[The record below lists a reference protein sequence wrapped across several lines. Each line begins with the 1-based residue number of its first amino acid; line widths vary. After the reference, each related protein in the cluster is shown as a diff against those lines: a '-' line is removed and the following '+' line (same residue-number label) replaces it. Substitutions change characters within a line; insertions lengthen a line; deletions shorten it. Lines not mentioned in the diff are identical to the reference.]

1 MTDNRHNNSTLK
13 FVCPYFRV
21 RIDTNKI
28 VHAATLPQVHAT
40 RHAQQRAAADGV
52 ISISIAIAAEIQYE
66 SFTAMPPSGSSGPPT
81 RRPGNQAS
89 QGGGGGFGG
98 ANRPLYAIDFTA
110 VACGKRIAN
119 TKRRVRWRFGFANPE
134 ALEAGATGIACRG
147 EEHDVTMVWSITSG
161 KRLILADGQEV
172 HYSSSRSAVIDFS
185 WTMRGNHVLKVVAHA
200 TTPMTVEPGFRQYD
214 FFVDG
219 RSFFSFPKV
228 YRLGLTGGT
237 AGGNKMDARSPR
249 GGGFAESSGRM
260 SGPPKSLAQIEAPH
274 NPDEVRVFVA
284 VLFYPPLLSFG
295 QHFLLMD

>member
-1 MTDNRHNNSTLK
+1 
-13 FVCPYFRV
+13 
-21 RIDTNKI
+21 
-28 VHAATLPQVHAT
+28 
-40 RHAQQRAAADGV
+40 
-52 ISISIAIAAEIQYE
+52 
-66 SFTAMPPSGSSGPPT
+66 MPPSGTPT
-81 RRPGNQAS
+81 RRPGNQPS
-89 QGGGGGFGG
+89 HGG

-228 YRLGLTGGT
+228 YRLGLT
-237 AGGNKMDARSPR
+237 AGAGKMDARSPR
-249 GGGFAESSGRM
+249 GVGAGLAESSGRM

-274 NPDEVRVFVA
+274 NPDEVRILFAGVA
-284 VLFYPPLLSFG
+284 ISLSSI
-295 QHFLLMD
+295 